1 MNEFW
6 LLTRLL
12 SSVLQQES
20 SAQNTFTRIEMN
32 SDAIAYVFINC
43 PLEIITLLPLSKRM
57 QTDVV
62 DFNHDQKTLALQ
74 TDAELLSLLKAGRSF
89 ALRVLYDRYASLVYS
104 LALKILENSHEAE
117 DLTQEIF
124 LILLQR
130 NTYNPQR
137 GSLSSFITIMTRS
150 RAIDK
155 LRERHTS
162 VKFLQRWCQTMNV
175 ETFSSTPVEQAVL
188 KERSQLVRNALQLLS
203 EDQRQVLH
211 MAYYEGLTQSEIAQ
225 RLHVPLGTIKTRARQ
240 GLLKLRQGL
249 QDIK

>member
-1 MNEFW
+1 
-6 LLTRLL
+6 
-12 SSVLQQES
+12 
-20 SAQNTFTRIEMN
+20 
-32 SDAIAYVFINC
+32 
-43 PLEIITLLPLSKRM
+43 M

-104 LALKILENSHEAE
+104 LALKILGNPQEAE

-130 NTYNPQR
+130 NTYNSQR

-211 MAYYEGLTQSEIAQ
+211 MAYYEGLTQSEISQ

-249 QDIK
+249 QDMK